1 MDDKKHKTPDSVE
14 KLLATSAEAME
25 RKDYNT
31 AVSCYEK
38 AAEMGS
44 SDALARLGDIYHE
57 GFARRRDADKAFA
70 YYKQAADARNA
81 DGMYELGIF
90 YACGYGVTKDGKK
103 AVEWFEKAAAHGNS
117 NAMIRLGN
125 TYFGY
130 EYDGDDEL
138 DEVGD
143 DSQEEKTGKRRVS
156 VGNTYIYRDTDMK
169 KATEWYQKAIDAG
182 NPKGA
187 HALARMY
194 DRVAFNSEEDRK
206 TAIQYYTKAANLG
219 DIKAMQSLSRL
230 YEDMETPDKNKSA
243 FWLMKAAESGD
254 RSAMYQV
261 GDEYSYGKWPYGKNM
276 AKAVEWYEKAAD
288 GGYKDA
294 MKKLG
299 GIYYRGYPKDG
310 VPQDYTKAAFHYE
323 KAARKGIPSAK
334 IRFGDMR
341 RLGRGTEQSDKAA
354 ADWYISAARDGE
366 TDGIIRLANFYG
378 QYAEELK
385 RRIGEKRL
393 AEYTGLAKH
402 LDIDNDLFLALKEL
416 GIAE

>member
-1 MDDKKHKTPDSVE
+1 MENTKHTESIE
-14 KLLATSAEAME
+14 KLLSTGAEAME
-25 RKDYNT
+25 RKDYDV
-31 AVSCYEK
+31 AVSCYEQ
-38 AAEMGS
+38 AADIGS
-44 SDALARLGDIYHE
+44 SDALARLGDVYNE
-57 GFARRRDADKAFA
+57 GFARRRDTDKAFA
-70 YYKQAADARNA
+70 YYKQAADAGNA
-81 DGMYELGIF
+81 DGMYGLGNF
-90 YACGYGVTKDGKK
+90 YSCGYGVDTDGEK

-125 TYFGY
+125 TYCGY
-130 EYDGDDEL
+130 EYDGGDER
-138 DEVGD
+138 DEVAD
-143 DSQEEKTGKRRVS
+143 DSQEEKTGKKRVTI
-156 VGNTYIYRDTDMK
+156 GNTYIYRDTDIQ
-169 KATEWYQKAIDAG
+169 KAAEWYKKAIDAG

-187 HALARMY
+187 HALARIY
-194 DRVAFNSEEDRK
+194 DRVAFDSEEDRK
-206 TAIQYYTKAANLG
+206 TALQYYTKAANRG

-288 GGYKDA
+288 GGYKNA

-299 GIYYRGYPKDG
+299 GIYYHGYPEDG
-310 VPQDYTKAAFHYE
+310 VPQDYAKAVFHYE
-323 KAARKGIPSAK
+323 KAARRGVTSAK
-334 IRFGDMR
+334 IKMGDLC

-354 ADWYISAARDGE
+354 ADWYIRAARDGE

-385 RRIGEKRL
+385 CRIGEKRL
-393 AEYTGLAKH
+393 AEYTELAKH